1 VIELTPNAVER
12 LQSLRAGEL
21 ATSYVR
27 VYVAGK
33 SCCGYRYGLAFDD
46 ATGPADTIVE
56 AGGIPLAIDEQSKPY
71 LEGATVDFVDALTGG
86 GFMVMNPSLDRGGC
100 ACGRR

>member
-1 VIELTPNAVER
+1 MIELTPSAVER
-12 LQSLRAGEL
+12 LQTLRVGDL

-33 SCCGYRYGLAFDD
+33 SCCGYTYGLAFDD
-46 ATGPADTIVE
+46 APGPSDAIVE
-56 AGGIPLAIDEQSKPY
+56 ADGIPLAIDERSKPY
-71 LEGATVDFVDALTGG
+71 LEGATVDFVDALMGG
-86 GFMVMNPSLDRGGC
+86 GFMVRNPSLDAGGC

>member
-1 VIELTPNAVER
+1 VIELTPTAVER

-21 ATSYVR
+21 AASYVR

-33 SCCGYRYGLAFDD
+33 SCCGTRYGLAFDD
-46 ATGPADTIVE
+46 APGPADTILE
-56 AGGIPLAIDEQSKPY
+56 ADGIPLAIDERSKPY
-71 LEGATVDFVDALTGG
+71 LDGARVDFVDALMGG
-86 GFMVMNPSLDRGGC
+86 GFMVTNPSLDRGGC